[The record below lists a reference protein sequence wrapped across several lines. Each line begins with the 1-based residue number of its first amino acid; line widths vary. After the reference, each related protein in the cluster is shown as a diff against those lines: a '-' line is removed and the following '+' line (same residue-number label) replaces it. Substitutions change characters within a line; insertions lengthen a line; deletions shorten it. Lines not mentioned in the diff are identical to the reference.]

1 MLRQKLSYS
10 RCFQLFYSID
20 SFPANYACFLFSETL
35 TLGSVPSDS
44 VFSLGLL
51 WGILPRPWLTQLS
64 LRPKAPP
71 SEMLSS
77 IQQCSPK
84 KKLLRRRGG
93 MLAVRARS
101 DNHSADTARTA
112 GKQPKAPVDLPPSRP
127 GPGGGQITALRVRPI
142 LRPGLGAHCLLGSSH
157 SVGNPHTVSLG
168 KYGKLA
174 INHPETPPL
183 KLGKFPR

>member
-10 RCFQLFYSID
+10 RCFQLFYSIN

-44 VFSLGLL
+44 VFFLGLL

-77 IQQCSPK
+77 TQQCSPK

-112 GKQPKAPVDLPPSRP
+112 GKQPKAPVDLPRFQTRIWWGVKLPPSVCTP
-127 GPGGGQITALRVRPI
+127 FSTQVSALTV
-142 LRPGLGAHCLLGSSH
+142 CWVLLTRLET
-157 SVGNPHTVSLG
+157 HTQ
-168 KYGKLA
+168 
-174 INHPETPPL
+174 
-183 KLGKFPR
+183 